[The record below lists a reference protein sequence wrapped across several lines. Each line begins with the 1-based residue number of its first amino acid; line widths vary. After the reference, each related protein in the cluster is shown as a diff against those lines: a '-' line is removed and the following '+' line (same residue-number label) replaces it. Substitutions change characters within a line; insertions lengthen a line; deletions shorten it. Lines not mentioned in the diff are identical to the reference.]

1 MTLLEQLGDI
11 AKRGVDLIE
20 EAYAAADLPL
30 PADHARELRRTAEA
44 FLAPTSH
51 SRYQRRTLAA
61 ARRNQHSLATL
72 ALIARRSQR
81 VKNPTERWRFR
92 ETLCAT
98 AGTTAEVSRAA
109 TRLLREIAP
118 PPERED
124 GGRRI
129 LHGEKTTLSFT
140 GPAAEMADIWA
151 TAKDNPLA
159 WLTGSRAVA
168 PASVTTNV
176 IIELPD
182 YLKILRGEGSEVR
195 LAMTNGATITGADLL
210 RRTLAGAGLLPSS
223 TPRKAP
229 STSTVPATPPPSS
242 AACSRPKARAAPGPL
257 AGAPPL
263 NAKPTTSSNTP
274 AVATPTRRI
283 CAFCARTTIPS
294 TAFRGGGGWRAS
306 TGASPG
312 CRRIRATRAAPPRHQ
327 ALRVP
332 LHGRTRPR
340 HRSRM
345 RLPQS
350 LLAAR
355 HAGPPPTCPKP
366 QETKSAGPVLRT
378 PR

>member
-30 PADHARELRRTAEA
+30 PADQARELRRTAEA

-51 SRYQRRTLAA
+51 SRYQRRALAA
-61 ARRNQHSLATL
+61 ARRNQHSLDTL
-72 ALIARRSQR
+72 ALIARRSRR

-109 TRLLREIAP
+109 TRLLRDIAP
-118 PPERED
+118 PPERVD

-151 TAKDNPLA
+151 TAKGDPLA

-195 LAMTNGATITGADLL
+195 LAMTNGATITGADLI
-210 RRTLAGAGLLPSS
+210 RRTLAGAGLFTLIHPEE
-223 TPRKAP
+223 
-229 STSTVPATPPPSS
+229 
-242 AACSRPKARAAPGPL
+242 GPVNL
-257 AGAPPL
+257 Y
-263 NAKPTTSSNTP
+263 
-274 AVATPTRRI
+274 R
-283 CAFCARTTIPS
+283 
-294 TAFRGGGGWRAS
+294 
-306 TGASPG
+306 
-312 CRRIRATRAAPPRHQ
+312 
-327 ALRVP
+327 
-332 LHGRTRPR
+332 
-340 HRSRM
+340 
-345 RLPQS
+345 
-350 LLAAR
+350 AR
-355 HAGPPPTCPKP
+355 HASAKQRRMLEAEGARCAWPSCRRPAAECQAHHIFEYARGGHTHPANMCLLCPYHNSINGLPGRGRMARVNGRIAWLPPHPRHADRPADPPNSAAPSHSASPPDSASPPESNAPPPVFTGRAPR
-366 QETKSAGPVLRT
+366 GPTAAV
-378 PR
+378 P

>member
-30 PADHARELRRTAEA
+30 PADHARDLRRTAEA

-51 SRYQRRTLAA
+51 SRYQRRALAA

-72 ALIARRSQR
+72 ALIARRSRR
-81 VKNPTERWRFR
+81 VKNATERWRFR

-140 GPAAEMADIWA
+140 GPATEMADIWA
-151 TAKDNPLA
+151 AAKDNPLA

-168 PASVTTNV
+168 PTSVTTNV

-210 RRTLAGAGLLPSS
+210 RRTLAGAGLFTLIHPEE
-223 TPRKAP
+223 
-229 STSTVPATPPPSS
+229 
-242 AACSRPKARAAPGPL
+242 GPVNL
-257 AGAPPL
+257 Y
-263 NAKPTTSSNTP
+263 
-274 AVATPTRRI
+274 R
-283 CAFCARTTIPS
+283 
-294 TAFRGGGGWRAS
+294 
-306 TGASPG
+306 
-312 CRRIRATRAAPPRHQ
+312 
-327 ALRVP
+327 
-332 LHGRTRPR
+332 
-340 HRSRM
+340 
-345 RLPQS
+345 
-350 LLAAR
+350 AR
-355 HAGPPPTCPKP
+355 HASAKQRRMLEAEGARCAWPACRRPATECQAHHIFEYARGGHTHPANMCLLCPYHNSINGLPGRGRMARINGRIAWLPPHPRHTDRPAPPGSAAPSRSAPPPD
-366 QETKSAGPVLRT
+366 SASPPEPNAPPPVFTGRAPRGPTAAV
-378 PR
+378 P